1 LRVFPLAKPSLPR
14 TLAGMTPLLAATTL
28 DKLKDVSPQTWWL
41 IGGGIVGFMLFVV
54 IIRKIMTGANKF
66 ILLAVIALV
75 LFIVG
80 LQWVYERNEPAW
92 ATPAV
97 EFLARFLPSKPKYP
111 APPSPAQPSKTPAPK
126 AK

>member
-1 LRVFPLAKPSLPR
+1 
-14 TLAGMTPLLAATTL
+14 MTPLLAATTL
-28 DKLKDVSPQTWWL
+28 DKLKQVSPQTWWL
-41 IGGGIVGFMLFVV
+41 IGGGILGFILFVV

-66 ILLAVIALV
+66 ILMGIIALV
-75 LFIVG
+75 VFIVG
-80 LQWVYERNEPAW
+80 LQWVYERNEPDW

-111 APPSPAQPSKTPAPK
+111 APPSPAQPSNTPAPK